1 MSSMEIN
8 MKIYECNFETGTGD
22 IHHQVHA
29 DWDSKGNLH
38 FSEIDEGEGVKECWN
53 RDKYE
58 YFFMVE
64 KKDVAKFFLYCLW
77 KGFTFEDRLTVADLK
92 DVCDEVGVKY
102 QTDFWC

>member
-1 MSSMEIN
+1 MEIN
-8 MKIYECNFETGTGD
+8 MKIYEYNFETANGD
-22 IHHQVHA
+22 IHHQVHV

-38 FSEIDEGEGVKECWN
+38 FAEIDEGEGVKEWWN

-64 KKDVAKFFLYCLW
+64 QKDVAKFFLYCLW
-77 KGFTFEDRLTVADLK
+77 KGFTLEGRLTVADLK
-92 DVCDEVGVKY
+92 DMCDEVDIKY